1 MKKYWPVLVIVLVLL
16 VVLMWPPIISE
27 VRRQIAKE
35 VVATWKQLVQST
47 IVLNVSVFRIEA
59 PYTAWVLA
67 MIAQE
72 SKGIPDAVNPKDP
85 AYGLMQITPPLLAD
99 YNRINRKSYTVADM
113 KEPYR
118 NLQVGIWFFDFLYH
132 SYNDYDKAVMAYNA
146 GQGNIEAGR
155 PHLKLVKEYLSLVQP
170 LIA

>member
-1 MKKYWPVLVIVLVLL
+1 MKKYWPVLVIALILL
-16 VVLMWPPIISE
+16 VVFMWPPIISE

-35 VVATWKQLVQST
+35 VVATWKNVVQYT
-47 IVLNVSVFRIEA
+47 IVLNVSIFRAEA
-59 PYTAWVLA
+59 AYTAWVLA

-72 SKGIPDAVNPKDP
+72 SSGIADKINPKDP

-99 YNRINRKSYTVADM
+99 YNRLNHKSYTLSDLM
-113 KEPYR
+113 EPYK

-132 SYNDYDKAVMAYNA
+132 SYNDYAMAVMAYNA

-155 PHLKLVKEYLSLVQP
+155 PHLNRVKEYLSVIQP